1 MSTTRT
7 ARFVQNTLSTALY
20 QLTAMVMGF
29 ITPRL
34 MILYYGSEINGLIVS
49 VTEFLT
55 YFKMLE
61 AGLAA
66 SVNVALY
73 EPLARRD
80 HQAVSGIAS
89 AARLFYNAAGWMFT
103 GLTVAFTIAYPFFVP
118 VRDLNGLPVSHL
130 SVMVLILAMG
140 LSGMLEFF
148 TMARYRVL
156 IAADQRTYV
165 VSLASMS
172 SLMLSTA
179 LIVVLPYLGMDVIV
193 VRLAASLT
201 ILVRSVLL
209 SRYARKHYPYV
220 DPHAPPNRAALS
232 TRWDA
237 LSVELTNV
245 FQQGAG
251 AILGTVVTRDAGL
264 LSVYGVYHMVTVGL
278 WGILKMGTTGINS
291 IFGNLL
297 VSGRKTAFQRAY
309 RDFECLYYMLVS
321 ILFGAAAVLIV
332 PFVTLYTHGVTDAAN
347 YDAPLLGMLIIAEAV
362 TNHAKMPMDL
372 MITTSGKFREVRSH
386 CFWQIALTVVCG
398 TGMGLLL
405 MPYGTMRALCGI
417 VAGVCVG
424 NLARTV
430 LQLRFIPKEVTG
442 IAWQKTAWRIVRM
455 FVTTILIAAPCL
467 LLVDPTQRFFSWAM
481 YGVMLVLYAS
491 AVTLAVTWL
500 FDRKALRSLL
510 ERLTF
515 MLRHIGR

>member
-89 AARLFYNAAGWMFT
+89 AARLFYNTAGWMFT

-209 SRYARKHYPYV
+209 SHYAKKHYPYV

-291 IFGNLL
+291 IFL
-297 VSGRKTAFQRAY
+297 S
-309 RDFECLYYMLVS
+309 
-321 ILFGAAAVLIV
+321 LI
-332 PFVTLYTHGVTDAAN
+332 
-347 YDAPLLGMLIIAEAV
+347 
-362 TNHAKMPMDL
+362 
-372 MITTSGKFREVRSH
+372 
-386 CFWQIALTVVCG
+386 
-398 TGMGLLL
+398 
-405 MPYGTMRALCGI
+405 
-417 VAGVCVG
+417 
-424 NLARTV
+424 
-430 LQLRFIPKEVTG
+430 
-442 IAWQKTAWRIVRM
+442 
-455 FVTTILIAAPCL
+455 
-467 LLVDPTQRFFSWAM
+467 
-481 YGVMLVLYAS
+481 
-491 AVTLAVTWL
+491 
-500 FDRKALRSLL
+500 
-510 ERLTF
+510 
-515 MLRHIGR
+515 HI

>member
-73 EPLARRD
+73 EPLARHD

-172 SLMLSTA
+172 SLMGSL
-179 LIVVLPYLGMDVIV
+179 
-193 VRLAASLT
+193 RAS
-201 ILVRSVLL
+201 
-209 SRYARKHYPYV
+209 
-220 DPHAPPNRAALS
+220 
-232 TRWDA
+232 
-237 LSVELTNV
+237 
-245 FQQGAG
+245 
-251 AILGTVVTRDAGL
+251 
-264 LSVYGVYHMVTVGL
+264 
-278 WGILKMGTTGINS
+278 
-291 IFGNLL
+291 
-297 VSGRKTAFQRAY
+297 
-309 RDFECLYYMLVS
+309 
-321 ILFGAAAVLIV
+321 
-332 PFVTLYTHGVTDAAN
+332 
-347 YDAPLLGMLIIAEAV
+347 
-362 TNHAKMPMDL
+362 
-372 MITTSGKFREVRSH
+372 
-386 CFWQIALTVVCG
+386 
-398 TGMGLLL
+398 
-405 MPYGTMRALCGI
+405 
-417 VAGVCVG
+417 
-424 NLARTV
+424 
-430 LQLRFIPKEVTG
+430 
-442 IAWQKTAWRIVRM
+442 
-455 FVTTILIAAPCL
+455 
-467 LLVDPTQRFFSWAM
+467 
-481 YGVMLVLYAS
+481 
-491 AVTLAVTWL
+491 
-500 FDRKALRSLL
+500 
-510 ERLTF
+510 
-515 MLRHIGR
+515 

>member
-148 TMARYRVL
+148 TMARFRVL
-156 IAADQRTYV
+156 IAA
-165 VSLASMS
+165 A
-172 SLMLSTA
+172 
-179 LIVVLPYLGMDVIV
+179 
-193 VRLAASLT
+193 
-201 ILVRSVLL
+201 
-209 SRYARKHYPYV
+209 
-220 DPHAPPNRAALS
+220 
-232 TRWDA
+232 
-237 LSVELTNV
+237 
-245 FQQGAG
+245 
-251 AILGTVVTRDAGL
+251 
-264 LSVYGVYHMVTVGL
+264 
-278 WGILKMGTTGINS
+278 
-291 IFGNLL
+291 
-297 VSGRKTAFQRAY
+297 QRAY
-309 RDFECLYYMLVS
+309 F
-321 ILFGAAAVLIV
+321 
-332 PFVTLYTHGVTDAAN
+332 
-347 YDAPLLGMLIIAEAV
+347 
-362 TNHAKMPMDL
+362 
-372 MITTSGKFREVRSH
+372 
-386 CFWQIALTVVCG
+386 
-398 TGMGLLL
+398 
-405 MPYGTMRALCGI
+405 
-417 VAGVCVG
+417 
-424 NLARTV
+424 
-430 LQLRFIPKEVTG
+430 EVTG
-442 IAWQKTAWRIVRM
+442 D
-455 FVTTILIAAPCL
+455 AAPPFTSGGGTYSRL
-467 LLVDPTQRFFSWAM
+467 LKNAITF
-481 YGVMLVLYAS
+481 GVIFPGERPRPEGRPATHGSAHGPDEFTYIPDLLRAAEIYALAIVLLDEVAGE
-491 AVTLAVTWL
+491 AGA
-500 FDRKALRSLL
+500 
-510 ERLTF
+510 
-515 MLRHIGR
+515 

>member
-209 SRYARKHYPYV
+209 SRYAKKHYPYV

-386 CFWQIALTVVCG
+386 
-398 TGMGLLL
+398 
-405 MPYGTMRALCGI
+405 YGTMRALCGI

-430 LQLRFIPKEVTG
+430 FQLRFIPKEVTG
-442 IAWQKTAWRIVRM
+442 IAWQKTAWRITRM
-455 FVTTILIAAPCL
+455 FVTTVLIAAPCL
-467 LLVDPTQRFFSWAM
+467 LLVDPPQRFFSWAM

>member
-1 MSTTRT
+1 MWTRM
-7 ARFVQNTLSTALY
+7 R
-20 QLTAMVMGF
+20 
-29 ITPRL
+29 
-34 MILYYGSEINGLIVS
+34 
-49 VTEFLT
+49 
-55 YFKMLE
+55 
-61 AGLAA
+61 
-66 SVNVALY
+66 
-73 EPLARRD
+73 
-80 HQAVSGIAS
+80 
-89 AARLFYNAAGWMFT
+89 
-103 GLTVAFTIAYPFFVP
+103 
-118 VRDLNGLPVSHL
+118 
-130 SVMVLILAMG
+130 
-140 LSGMLEFF
+140 
-148 TMARYRVL
+148 
-156 IAADQRTYV
+156 
-165 VSLASMS
+165 
-172 SLMLSTA
+172 
-179 LIVVLPYLGMDVIV
+179 
-193 VRLAASLT
+193 
-201 ILVRSVLL
+201 
-209 SRYARKHYPYV
+209 
-220 DPHAPPNRAALS
+220 PPNRAALS

-332 PFVTLYTHGVTDAAN
+332 PFVTLYTHGVTDAAQLRCAASWHAYHRRGGHQPCQN
-347 YDAPLLGMLIIAEAV
+347 AHGPDDYHQRQVPRGTVPLLLADRADRG
-362 TNHAKMPMDL
+362 
-372 MITTSGKFREVRSH
+372 VRH
-386 CFWQIALTVVCG
+386 G
-398 TGMGLLL
+398 TGPAADALWA
-405 MPYGTMRALCGI
+405 PCARCAASWRA
-417 VAGVCVG
+417 CVWG

-430 LQLRFIPKEVTG
+430 FQLRFIPKEVTG
-442 IAWQKTAWRIVRM
+442 IAWQKTAWRIARM
-455 FVTTILIAAPCL
+455 FVTTVLIAAPCL
-467 LLVDPTQRFFSWAM
+467 LLVDPPQRFFSWAM

>member
-20 QLTAMVMGF
+20 QLTAMVMGLLR
-29 ITPRL
+29 PRL

-209 SRYARKHYPYV
+209 SRYAKKHYPYV

-309 RDFECLYYMLVS
+309 RDFECL
-321 ILFGAAAVLIV
+321 F
-332 PFVTLYTHGVTDAAN
+332 T
-347 YDAPLLGMLIIAEAV
+347 
-362 TNHAKMPMDL
+362 
-372 MITTSGKFREVRSH
+372 
-386 CFWQIALTVVCG
+386 CW
-398 TGMGLLL
+398 
-405 MPYGTMRALCGI
+405 
-417 VAGVCVG
+417 
-424 NLARTV
+424 
-430 LQLRFIPKEVTG
+430 
-442 IAWQKTAWRIVRM
+442 
-455 FVTTILIAAPCL
+455 
-467 LLVDPTQRFFSWAM
+467 
-481 YGVMLVLYAS
+481 
-491 AVTLAVTWL
+491 
-500 FDRKALRSLL
+500 
-510 ERLTF
+510 
-515 MLRHIGR
+515 